1 MWSQVLTNS
10 CLLFSCGN
18 PTYLLHKGISTD
30 RSSREYIEKISR
42 VFRSFCFFFF
52 LTTIGLVVLDELVWL
67 ILPMLMHIKRFSK
80 DKGTTSANPAH
91 FQTALRTL
99 KSFVS
104 SLELCFLSTILLLIL
119 AEDVLLR
126 PAFKWVVRVPWHPFS
141 DLTSH
146 HCYTLNQHWQRPVWC
161 YLQLKAALEYSVWMW
176 ECVFWLFAHIEHS

>member
-67 ILPMLMHIKRFSK
+67 ILPMLMHIKRSSE
-80 DKGTTSANPAH
+80 DKGTTPANPAH

-99 KSFVS
+99 RALSHLWSFVS
-104 SLELCFLSTILLLIL
+104 LALFCCWFWLKMFCCAQLSN
-119 AEDVLLR
+119 E
-126 PAFKWVVRVPWHPFS
+126 W
-141 DLTSH
+141 
-146 HCYTLNQHWQRPVWC
+146 
-161 YLQLKAALEYSVWMW
+161 
-176 ECVFWLFAHIEHS
+176 CVFPDTLFQIWQVIIVTH